1 MTAKNSLLRTEVF
14 RYIQDARVKTTR
26 YINRPPIGSQR
37 CALDC
42 FGGDLSL
49 FRFDH
54 PALCVGVSRVG
65 IIIASLCL
73 AAPQRDRTP

>member
-26 YINRPPIGSQR
+26 YTYRSPIGSQR

-42 FGGDLSL
+42 SGGDLSL
-49 FRFDH
+49 FRFGKK
-54 PALCVGVSRVG
+54 ALCVGLYRIG
-65 IIIASLCL
+65 MIIASLCL